1 MVGWCR
7 LTVIGLMMP
16 APRFATTLF
25 AVLLAATA
33 VESARAEA
41 TTARQLVAR
50 FHGTLLDL
58 MKNAVHLGVKGR
70 YQKLAPEIEQTFH
83 LKLMVRVSIGSYW
96 KNADDGE
103 RDRLAEAFSQYSIS
117 TYASQFDSYSGQKFS
132 IIGEKRG
139 PQNTTL
145 VSTRITNPGGDDV
158 DLTYVTRQFKKKWR
172 IVDVLLDTGIS
183 QLAVRRSE
191 YRRILRSGGI
201 NSLIEALNTKARELV
216 PD

>member
-1 MVGWCR
+1 
-7 LTVIGLMMP
+7 MP
-16 APRFATTLF
+16 VLRFATTLL

-33 VESARAEA
+33 VDPVWAEA
-41 TTARQLVAR
+41 TTARQLVER
-50 FHGTLLDL
+50 FHGTLLNT
-58 MKNAVHLGVKGR
+58 MKNAVNLGVKGR
-70 YQKLAPEIEQTFH
+70 YEKLAPEIEQTFH
-83 LKLMVRVSIGSYW
+83 LKLMVRVSCGSYW
-96 KNADDGE
+96 KDADDGL
-103 RDRLAEAFSQYSIS
+103 RDQLAVAFSQYSIS
-117 TYASQFDSYSGQKFS
+117 TYASQFDSYSGQKFLM
-132 IIGEKRG
+132 IGEKRG